1 MRKTMFKEFPA
12 QTLPFPSQ
20 DLKVN
25 GGSIKEYIIPEDH
38 KEEILRALYPF
49 ARVPRLDDEMY
60 DLHEGRRFRVRE
72 YKVVVECGML
82 MLVSPFY
89 ATSGGS
95 VIDWMPAPH
104 RKKDTVWVI

>member
-1 MRKTMFKEFPA
+1 MRNTMFKEFPA
-12 QTLPFPSQ
+12 QTLPFPSR
-20 DLKVN
+20 DLRVC
-25 GGSIKEYIIPEDH
+25 GGVVKEYVIPDEH

-60 DLHEGRRFRVRE
+60 DLHEGRRFRVRD
-72 YKVVVECGML
+72 YKVVVECGMP
-82 MLVSPFY
+82 MLVSPYY

-104 RKKDTVWVI
+104 RRKRTVWVI